1 MPNVVRGFVS
11 DDRALVY
18 KSTFTIWLCTDR
30 RDLKQTSVRV
40 GTKLLGRNINLE
52 NVGRVLKIG
61 ASDRRKTDGREFMR
75 IVMCLTQ
82 NADTHALKQH
92 RLSQNIL
99 FKINRNAF
107 FFLLCF
113 VSGVKRCIALYFN
126 TTAPASVQQATPH
139 SSLPTTTSKFFS
151 GLLFPQT

>member
-11 DDRALVY
+11 DDRALVC

-61 ASDRRKTDGREFMR
+61 ASDRRKTDGREFVLDSLM
-75 IVMCLTQ
+75 
-82 NADTHALKQH
+82 N
-92 RLSQNIL
+92 SFIL
-99 FKINRNAF
+99 EKKTLPP
-107 FFLLCF
+107 FLLGIEPGTFRSFKDSTFDATLNFC
-113 VSGVKRCIALYFN
+113 VRCTHCGDKVHKSKSCDQEI
-126 TTAPASVQQATPH
+126 SHATVLMIP
-139 SSLPTTTSKFFS
+139 SILWFMFS
-151 GLLFPQT
+151 